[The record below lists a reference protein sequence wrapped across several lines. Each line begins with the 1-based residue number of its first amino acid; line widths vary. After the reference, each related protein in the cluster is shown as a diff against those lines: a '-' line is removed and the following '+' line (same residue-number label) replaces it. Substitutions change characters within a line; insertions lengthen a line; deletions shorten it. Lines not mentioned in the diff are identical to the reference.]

1 MSEASSVRCGDE
13 WKTVLARDLKEI
25 ESIRSVWEQLQS
37 NEHYPTPNAN
47 IDRFL
52 SVVEAH
58 RDKMKPYAMIV
69 EHYGKPEAMVI
80 GRIEKHKI
88 GIKVGYKTLHCPLSR
103 CLRIVYGGVLGQP
116 DAQLSSLLVGELMNQ
131 LRQRLFDIVY
141 FNYLRTDTTFYQ
153 AVRKM
158 PGFLTKDHF
167 PRIDEHWCMSV
178 PETVY
183 QFYSARSRG
192 HRHNLRR
199 AIRKFDEKCPGES
212 KVVNYIT
219 ESDVDDF
226 VRTAADL
233 SSKTYQSAL
242 GAGITDDGHMK
253 YRIRS
258 AAARGWF
265 RGHILFSGDKACAFQ
280 LALHYQKIY
289 YMVNIGYDPALSS
302 YKPGL
307 ILFLKVLESLCDDPS
322 TNMIDFYFGDA
333 EYKHRYGTEH
343 WPEAC
348 IHIFG
353 PRPCPVFINALRS
366 SVSGMNAGLHQIA
379 KMIGFANWIK
389 RRWRA
394 VLSTT
399 RAKLVSD
406 NPS

>member
-1 MSEASSVRCGDE
+1 MSQASSVQLGGE

-25 ESIRSVWEQLQS
+25 ESVRSTWEQLQS
-37 NEHYPTPNAN
+37 DERHPTPNAN

-58 RDKMKPYAMIV
+58 EDKLRPYAMVV
-69 EHYGKPEAMVI
+69 EHFGRPVAMII

-88 GIKVGYKTLHCPLSR
+88 GIKLGYKTLYCPWSR

-116 DAQLSSLLVGELMNQ
+116 DAQLSSLLVDELMKQ
-131 LRQRLFDIVY
+131 LRQRQFDIVY
-141 FNYLRTDTTFYQ
+141 FNYLRTNTPFYQ
-153 AVRKM
+153 AVQKT

-167 PRIDEHWCMSV
+167 PRIVEHWCMSV
-178 PETVY
+178 PDTID

-199 AIRKFDEKCPGES
+199 AIRKFDEECPGES
-212 KVVNYIT
+212 KVVNYTT

-226 VRTAADL
+226 VRIAADL

-242 GAGITDDGHMK
+242 GVGIADNGHTK
-253 YRIRS
+253 CRIRS
-258 AAARGWF
+258 AAARGRF
-265 RGHILFSGDKACAFQ
+265 RGHILFAGEKACAFQ

-307 ILFLKVLESLCDDPS
+307 ILFLKVLESLCNDPS
-322 TNMIDFYFGDA
+322 TNTIDFYFGDA

-353 PRPCPVFINALRS
+353 PRLCPVFINALRS
-366 SVSGMNAGLHQIA
+366 SVSGTNAGLQHLA
-379 KMIGFANWIK
+379 NKIGFANWIK
-389 RRWRA
+389 RRWRTA
-394 VLSTT
+394 LSTA
-399 RAKLVSD
+399 RVNL
-406 NPS
+406 